1 MSTLYLLKPELKVC
15 KDGGRF
21 IVEEKGLKVQEIPMK
36 ELESVIV
43 YKAQLTTQVIEAL
56 LELGANVIYIDK
68 FGKVIGVL
76 GKNDISAHRLLQQ
89 IDKFYQENQKVTL
102 SRYCVEQKIGKQIE
116 ILKKYN
122 KKKSDYELAKIIK
135 QLERYQASLLN
146 CAAVEAIRGIEGIAT
161 KDYFRAFEFIVNSK
175 EWLWQGRNRR
185 PPKDPINAML
195 SLGYTMLEKEI
206 RIGLLVAKLDCR
218 FGFFHS
224 NNGRKDSL
232 VFDMMDLFRQDI
244 IDRMV
249 ITFINKKM
257 FTQDDFHYFDNA
269 CFFTESGRKKFFL
282 RYEEFIVLKKAGEI
296 SKREKIIQAIKDFA
310 KDIMKKQENDLGA

>member
-1 MSTLYLLKPELKVC
+1 M
-15 KDGGRF
+15 
-21 IVEEKGLKVQEIPMK
+21 
-36 ELESVIV
+36 
-43 YKAQLTTQVIEAL
+43 
-56 LELGANVIYIDK
+56 
-68 FGKVIGVL
+68 
-76 GKNDISAHRLLQQ
+76 
-89 IDKFYQENQKVTL
+89 
-102 SRYCVEQKIGKQIE
+102 
-116 ILKKYN
+116 
-122 KKKSDYELAKIIK
+122 
-135 QLERYQASLLN
+135 
-146 CAAVEAIRGIEGIAT
+146 
-161 KDYFRAFEFIVNSK
+161 
-175 EWLWQGRNRR
+175 WQGRNRR

-296 SKREKIIQAIKDFA
+296 SKREKIIQSIKDFA
-310 KDIMKKQENDLGA
+310 VTRCVQHLQLSISYFVVRLIVQYISVVCRSSYIQIKSKASS